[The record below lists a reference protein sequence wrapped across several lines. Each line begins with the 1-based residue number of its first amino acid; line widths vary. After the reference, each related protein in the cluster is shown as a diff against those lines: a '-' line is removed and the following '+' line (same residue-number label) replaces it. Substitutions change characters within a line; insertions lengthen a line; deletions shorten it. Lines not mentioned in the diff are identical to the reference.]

1 MQIKFGQNLPVLH
14 SRVWEL
20 NQQSIML
27 YSNTYVQSMLLDQD
41 IYHIQ
46 YSTPEGGTV
55 INLSALIS
63 RQDSSSPRDL

>member
-1 MQIKFGQNLPVLH
+1 
-14 SRVWEL
+14 
-20 NQQSIML
+20 
-27 YSNTYVQSMLLDQD
+27 LLDQD